1 MDPHKGGVLQSI
13 ITFFLNIALYVV
25 YGILK
30 IIYLFKKEEKEFVEP
45 SHVIPAP
52 DQPISSFKLAQALN
66 PKTEPLK
73 LTRFSNDEDPYV
85 RKAVCRNPSLP
96 KAELEK
102 LTKDSNKS
110 VADEALRILK
120 NPDIKID
127 EKFPTQHGG

>member
-1 MDPHKGGVLQSI
+1 MDPYKGGILQSI
-13 ITFFLNIALYVV
+13 ITFFLNVFFYIVYV
-25 YGILK
+25 ILK
-30 IIYLFKKEEKEFVEP
+30 IVYFFKKEDRFIEP
-45 SHVIPAP
+45 SHVILAP

-73 LTRFSNDEDPYV
+73 LTRFAHDEDPYV

-96 KAELEK
+96 KVELEK
-102 LTKDSNKS
+102 LVKDPDKD
-110 VADEALRILK
+110 VANEALRVLK

>member
-1 MDPHKGGVLQSI
+1 MDPYKGGILQSI
-13 ITFFLNIALYVV
+13 ITFFLNAFLYIV

-30 IIYLFKKEEKEFVEP
+30 IVYLFKKEKEFVEP
-45 SHVIPAP
+45 LHVIPAP
-52 DQPISSFKLAQALN
+52 NLPISSFKLAQALN

-73 LTRFSNDEDPYV
+73 LTRFAKDEDPYI

-96 KAELEK
+96 KVELEK
-102 LTKDSNKS
+102 LAKDSDKAVSN
-110 VADEALRILK
+110 EALKVLK

>member
-1 MDPHKGGVLQSI
+1 MDPRKGGILQSI

-25 YGILK
+25 YAVLK
-30 IIYLFKKEEKEFVEP
+30 VIYLFKKEKEFVEP

-73 LTRFSNDEDPYV
+73 LTKFSKDEDPYV

-96 KAELEK
+96 KAELVK
-102 LTKDSNKS
+102 LSKDSNKA
-110 VADEALRILK
+110 VADEALRVLK
-120 NPDIKID
+120 NPDIKVD
-127 EKFPTQHGG
+127 EQFPTQHGG